1 MDSLSLQI
9 KDNFFTEKEYNIL
22 VDNLNKIPLSPMSN
36 KGGNYSFGFE
46 FNKTEN
52 NNWLFDKIK
61 NNFFSDKKLKVY
73 AARFDLRHNQ
83 AQIKSHLDS
92 ISKYNCIVYLKG
104 ESLTHNGTGF
114 YTKGDLN
121 TYVGFVENRALFFNG
136 CDVYHTDLQ
145 ALGPSSPRY
154 SLTIFYVEE

>member
-36 KGGNYSFGFE
+36 KEGVYSFGFK
-46 FNKTEN
+46 FNKTKN

-61 NNFFSDKKLKVY
+61 NNFFSDKKLKVC
-73 AARFDLRHNQ
+73 AARFDLRHNKK
-83 AQIKSHLDS
+83 QIKPHLDN
-92 ISKYNCIVYLKG
+92 IPKYNCIVYLKG
-104 ESLTHNGTGF
+104 EPLTYNGTGF
-114 YTKGDLN
+114 YTKGNLN